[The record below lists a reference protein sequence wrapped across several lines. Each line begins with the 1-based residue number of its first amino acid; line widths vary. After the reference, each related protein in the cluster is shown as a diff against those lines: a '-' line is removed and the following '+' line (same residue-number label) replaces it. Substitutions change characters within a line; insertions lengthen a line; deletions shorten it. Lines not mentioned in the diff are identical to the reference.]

1 MGERA
6 GWEILKI
13 VLAENGAGVLGND
26 LGPGHP
32 RVTIGIDKIEVAID
46 EDIANVVAAHEAREE
61 DAKTNPKSCFQGGDI
76 FKARKRCPPTSCG
89 DGNRAS
95 QLLAILGEKK
105 LCETRSIHLELRL
118 TFFFPSMAD
127 QPAPTSLENATE
139 HSNLNE
145 VNDTNYDASKI
156 DKLEG
161 LAGVRQRPG
170 MYIGPTDERGLHHCV
185 FEVLDNSI
193 DEHLAG
199 HCSRIDVN
207 IHVDGSCSIRDNGRG
222 IPVDMHPKFKVPA
235 IELVLTNLHA
245 GGKFGQGAYKYSGGL
260 HGVGAKCVNALSDW
274 FKVEVQRD
282 GKVYHM
288 GFERGVTTQPLIVI
302 GEVKN
307 KKSTGTLITFQP
319 DPTIFTI
326 TTEFQF
332 VKLATRLRELA
343 FLNPGLEINLTDE
356 RAASTRKEQYFYKLG
371 IEEFVR
377 QLGENKALVHPK
389 PIILAGRRKV
399 SFKNKDQ
406 VEIEDDMIVDCV
418 MQYNDSYNDQILCFT
433 NAIPNPDG
441 GTHLTGF
448 RTALTRAINQFAKQN
463 NLLKEKDP
471 PISGDDVREGLICV
485 LAIKHPNPGFE
496 SQTKV
501 KLVTPEVEG
510 IVSSITYEGLMTY
523 FDQNPPVVKRVIDK
537 CLMAARAREAAR
549 KARETVRKSAL
560 TGGGLPGKLADC
572 SERDP
577 SLTELYIVEGDSA
590 GGSAKQG
597 RDRRYQAI
605 LPIKGKIINVEKARL
620 DKVLQNT
627 EIQTLITAI
636 GTGIGAGDQ
645 EGAFNLAKLR
655 YGRIIIMTD
664 ADVDGSH
671 IRTLLL
677 TFFYRQMTELVRAGK
692 VYIACPPLYKIKRKK
707 REEYVDDDAALNRI
721 LINLG
726 ADEVRF
732 KNLADGKEFT
742 ATQLKE
748 ILALLERMAKFSE
761 AVRRHGGDFETYLTE
776 RTADGTLPTYLVK
789 IREGN
794 EESVK
799 YFHDEIE
806 LRNWALSPDNKDL
819 NLFEDPMD
827 VNPDN
832 AEAVP
837 VEKVAAKKPDGPRRR
852 ARLVELHE
860 SNSAQKLFGEL
871 ARKGLTIEHYSNS
884 DQPIFSL
891 IEGDGEKAV
900 THPLFAI
907 PEILSKVIEIG
918 RKGMSVQRF
927 KGLGEMNA
935 KELYETTMNP
945 EKRRMLKVDLN
956 EHNAVEADRMF
967 TILMGDVV
975 EPRRQFIE
983 DNALNVRNLDV

>member
-1 MGERA
+1 MSE
-6 GWEILKI
+6 K
-13 VLAENGAGVLGND
+13 
-26 LGPGHP
+26 
-32 RVTIGIDKIEVAID
+32 EVQ
-46 EDIANVVAAHEAREE
+46 
-61 DAKTNPKSCFQGGDI
+61 NPQ
-76 FKARKRCPPTSCG
+76 
-89 DGNRAS
+89 
-95 QLLAILGEKK
+95 
-105 LCETRSIHLELRL
+105 
-118 TFFFPSMAD
+118 AD
-127 QPAPTSLENATE
+127 ATE
-139 HSNLNE
+139 HANLNE
-145 VNDTNYDASKI
+145 VNDTTYDWTKI

-222 IPVDMHPKFKVPA
+222 IPVDMHQKFKVPT

-288 GFERGVTTQPLIVI
+288 GFERGVTTQPLEVI

-307 KKSTGTLITFQP
+307 KKHTGTLITFQP

-332 VKLATRLRELA
+332 AKLATRLRELA
-343 FLNPGLEINLTDE
+343 FLNPGLEINLVDE
-356 RAASTRKEQYFYKLG
+356 RLEPLKKEQYFYKLG

-377 QLGENKALVHPK
+377 QLGENKQLLHPK

-399 SFKNKDQ
+399 KFKSKDQ

-448 RTALTRAINQFAKQN
+448 RTALTRAINQYAKAN
-463 NLLKEKDP
+463 TLLKDKDP
-471 PISGDDVREGLICV
+471 TISGDDVREGLICV

-510 IVSSITYEGLMTY
+510 IVSSITYEGLMTH
-523 FDQNPPVVKRVIDK
+523 FDSNPNVAKKVIEK
-537 CLMAARAREAAR
+537 CLMASRAREAAR

-605 LPIKGKIINVEKARL
+605 LPIRGKLINVEKARL
-620 DKVLQNT
+620 DRVLQNT
-627 EIQTLITAI
+627 EIQTMITAI
-636 GTGIGAGDQ
+636 GTGIGSGDQ
-645 EGAFNLAKLR
+645 EGSFNMAKLR

-692 VYIACPPLYKIKRKK
+692 IYIACPPLYKIKRKK

-726 ADEVRF
+726 ADEVKF
-732 KNLADGKEFT
+732 KNLADGKEFS

-748 ILALLERMAKFSE
+748 ILSLLERLSKFSDS
-761 AVRRHGGDFETYLTE
+761 VRRHGGDFESYITQ
-776 RTADGTLPTYLVK
+776 RSKDGVLPTYLVK

-794 EESVK
+794 NERTE
-799 YFHDEIE
+799 YFHDETE
-806 LRNWALSPDNKDL
+806 LRNWALSADNKDL
-819 NLFEDPMD
+819 NLFDEP
-827 VNPDN
+827 
-832 AEAVP
+832 AELPGENGEVVI
-837 VEKVAAKKPDGPRRR
+837 VEKTQVKKGDGPRRR

-860 SNSAQKLFGEL
+860 SISVHKLIAEL
-871 ARKGLTIEHYSNS
+871 ARKGLKIEHYSNS

-900 THPLFAI
+900 THPLFTI
-907 PEILSKVIEIG
+907 PDILTKVIEIG

-935 KELYETTMNP
+935 KELFETTMNP
-945 EKRRMLKVDLN
+945 EKRKMFKVDLN
-956 EHNAVEADRMF
+956 EDNAVDADRMF